1 MIWIGATPLLLQDWA
16 SHDNEEESTEEE
28 EGMTIGQAMLDAADA
43 LRRESQRLQEEVDR
57 QVRREIYLVCKYFVD
72 NLGM

>member
-1 MIWIGATPLLLQDWA
+1 
-16 SHDNEEESTEEE
+16 
-28 EGMTIGQAMLDAADA
+28 MTIGQAMLDAADA